1 MNKEISK
8 KAYSLIEL
16 SIVILIISILITG
29 ALSVSVSSINNA
41 KIKVTRDRMAEI
53 YKAMGTYL
61 ITNNRLPCPAR
72 LNVAKSQ
79 ANYGSSA
86 GSLGMCL
93 VANSVIGPS
102 NTAILLAYGAVPTQ
116 TLGLSSEMAEDGFGS
131 KISYVIHRNFT
142 STITAT
148 AGGHVTTA
156 PYAPTAPIIQIK
168 ENPAA
173 TSSTQHAIF
182 ALISHGA
189 NKAGAYN
196 ANAITQN
203 VASADTDEID
213 NALPTLTTS
222 TTANFNDTFISV
234 SSNSDS
240 FDDIVFYK
248 TRNQMIQDFDAMSVI
263 PCSTTPFTDADART
277 YTPSS
282 AATYGQIVTATFPN
296 NVNCVGAHDFWNHG
310 AALPQV
316 KCGIFG
322 KWHVAVQCY

>member
-173 TSSTQHAIF
+173 TPSVQHAIF
-182 ALISHGA
+182 VLISHGA

-203 VASADTDEID
+203 TSPTDPDEFD
-213 NALPTLTTS
+213 NILPTIITPPSLS
-222 TTANFNDTFISV
+222 VDYDDTFISV

-263 PCSTTPFTDADART
+263 PCQASVLVGPYTANAAGGIYGQTIAGIVPSTT
-277 YTPSS
+277 YCPS
-282 AATYGQIVTATFPN
+282 YGPSPLGPHEPQI
-296 NVNCVGAHDFWNHG
+296 
-310 AALPQV
+310 
-316 KCGIFG
+316 KCGAFG
-322 KWHVAVQCY
+322 GWSLVASCLP

>member
-1 MNKEISK
+1 MQKNPKT
-8 KAYSLIEL
+8 AYSLIEL

-29 ALSVSVSSINNA
+29 ALSVSVRSINNA

-53 YKAMGTYL
+53 YKAMGTFL
-61 ITNNRLPCPAR
+61 IANNRLPCPAS
-72 LNVAKSQ
+72 LNLDKS
-79 ANYGSSA
+79 NMSYGNPT
-86 GSLGMCL
+86 GTNGTCT
-93 VANSVIGPS
+93 VANGVIAS
-102 NTAILLAYGAVPTQ
+102 TTATNLVYGAVPTKA
-116 TLGLSSEMAEDGFGS
+116 LGLSSEMAEDGFGS
-131 KISYVIHRNFT
+131 KFSYVIHKGFT
-142 STITAT
+142 TTIAAT
-148 AGGHVTTA
+148 TGLHTTTA

-282 AATYGQIVTATFPN
+282 AATYGQIVSATFPS